1 MAAGIVPR
9 MPTRSGLQPTPGS
22 RVTAEVAASKSARPE
37 EATDEGATFLTR
49 LRLAWIRLE
58 PLAMAVF
65 FAIASR
71 GLVGVYA
78 ARPDRLFGDARIYFR
93 ATEAWLAGGNPWLT
107 ANAGIAFAAP
117 PPALLLNLPLVVF
130 GETAAVVFWVASNA
144 IAVVWLLRRLGLPP
158 WWLLFYPIAEGFTGG
173 SPDLLLAA
181 LIVVGGGWLAAL
193 IKPYSIPALL
203 SAHRWRAVVAAGA
216 VLLVTI
222 PILPWGTYL
231 ASGALTTATSAE
243 WVRPN
248 SAWGV
253 APLMAV
259 TAVALILL
267 GGERG
272 LALLT
277 PALIGLQPHYAV
289 FSLPAI
295 SRSRLAT
302 IGIAYPGQGAA
313 AIGVIVYALAERLR
327 PVRRRRRVLVRGG
340 AEPISGT
347 GAPAFGE
354 GRSSVVLNPSDGGAT
369 DESGTP

>member
-1 MAAGIVPR
+1 
-9 MPTRSGLQPTPGS
+9 
-22 RVTAEVAASKSARPE
+22 
-37 EATDEGATFLTR
+37 
-49 LRLAWIRLE
+49 
-58 PLAMAVF
+58 MAVY

-71 GLVGVYA
+71 GLMGAYA

-93 ATEAWLAGGNPWLT
+93 ATEAWLAGGNPWL
-107 ANAGIAFAAP
+107 AGNAGIAFAAP
-117 PPALLLNLPLVVF
+117 PPALLLNLPVIPL
-130 GETAAVVFWVASNA
+130 GETAAVVLWVVSDA
-144 IAVVWLLRRLGLPP
+144 IAIVWLLRRLGLPL

-181 LIVVGGGWLAAL
+181 LVVVGGGWLAAL
-193 IKPYSIPALL
+193 VKPYSIPALL
-203 SAHRWRAVVAAGA
+203 SAYRWRAVVVAGA

-222 PILPWGTYL
+222 PVLPWGTYL
-231 ASGALTTATSAE
+231 SSGSLTTATSAE

-259 TAVALILL
+259 TAIALILL

-289 FSLPAI
+289 FSLRAI

-302 IGIAYPGQGAA
+302 IGIAWPGQGAA
-313 AIGVIVYALAERLR
+313 AFGVIVYALADRLHTVPR
-327 PVRRRRRVLVRGG
+327 WRRVPGNGR
-340 AEPISGT
+340 AEPIGGT
-347 GAPAFGE
+347 GATVLGE

-369 DESGTP
+369 GESGTTGPAATRS